1 VAQNPAALDLS
12 NKTFQPDAWTSVW
25 KPLLAGP
32 AHNPMGVDWFAMVF
46 GLGFVLSFGYWCT
59 NFLVVQRA
67 MAAKNMSAARR
78 TPLIAAIPKMLFPIL
93 VVSPGLIAAGLAFTA
108 KDGFRLPPKIVND
121 SAYVLAI
128 PAVKEA
134 VAQKEDEQTAF
145 KNISTAI
152 GMRLNEAKVDAIVK
166 DAASL
171 DDKAIKDRLQDAVVE
186 NDYNG
191 VILSLVKKYCPT
203 GLLGL
208 ALTALL
214 ASFMS
219 GMAGNVTAFNTIW
232 TYDLYQAYLAPNKS
246 DQHYFRMGQGITV
259 VGVLLSIACAYFAKR
274 YDNAMDVIQLVFSF
288 VNAPVFATFV
298 LAMFWKRATGTGAFL
313 GLLGGITTSTLV
325 HGLTIAEGK
334 GGWLGTALY
343 TFPSSMAQNFWLAIC
358 AFVVCF
364 VLTLGISLATKRT
377 KSDEEL
383 KGLVYSLTPK
393 LKDDEQHFLLRPAVL
408 GTILIIG
415 CIILNIIFW

>member
-1 VAQNPAALDLS
+1 
-12 NKTFQPDAWTSVW
+12 
-25 KPLLAGP
+25 
-32 AHNPMGVDWFAMVF
+32 
-46 GLGFVLSFGYWCT
+46 
-59 NFLVVQRA
+59 
-67 MAAKNMSAARR
+67 
-78 TPLIAAIPKMLFPIL
+78 
-93 VVSPGLIAAGLAFTA
+93 
-108 KDGFRLPPKIVND
+108 
-121 SAYVLAI
+121 
-128 PAVKEA
+128 
-134 VAQKEDEQTAF
+134 
-145 KNISTAI
+145 
-152 GMRLNEAKVDAIVK
+152 
-166 DAASL
+166 
-171 DDKAIKDRLQDAVVE
+171 
-186 NDYNG
+186 
-191 VILSLVKKYCPT
+191 
-203 GLLGL
+203 
-208 ALTALL
+208 
-214 ASFMS
+214 
-219 GMAGNVTAFNTIW
+219 
-232 TYDLYQAYLAPNKS
+232 
-246 DQHYFRMGQGITV
+246 V

-274 YDNAMDVIQLVFSF
+274 YDNAMDVIQLVLSF

-334 GGWLGTALY
+334 GGWMGTALY